1 MKTPSSPDRANTRAP
16 CTSCAALSSH
26 GSHRKKA
33 SMSAF
38 KRGHHFRRLQKLH
51 FHFVHRQIV
60 FLHVAKEVEVP
71 AGGAWIGNGP
81 ADQVFR
87 LLDVV
92 ASSKADLL
100 PTRGR
105 VGGYV
110 ELAAFVPARE
120 PAEFG
125 GGADIR

>member
-33 SMSAF
+33 SMSRRSSAATISGAPS
-38 KRGHHFRRLQKLH
+38 RRSAHLRRLNKLP
-51 FHFVHRQIV
+51 FNLAPRQFV
-60 FLHVAKEVEVP
+60 FLHVANKIEIP
-71 AGGAWIGNGP
+71 AGGAWIGDGP

-87 LLDVV
+87 PLDIV

-100 PTRGR
+100 PAGGR
-105 VGGYV
+105 VGGHV
-110 ELAAFVPARE
+110 ELAALV
-120 PAEFG
+120 
-125 GGADIR
+125 